1 MFSFLNDYTGKLDKE
16 IIDMLSYVYLVERPS
31 IVVYIEAME
40 LPTRCLWGAQVL
52 VTAFYKPFPLNIKV
66 VAFSRDVI
74 TVIMTPFVA
83 MELACLYL

>member
-1 MFSFLNDYTGKLDKE
+1 
-16 IIDMLSYVYLVERPS
+16 MLSYLYLVERPS

-66 VAFSRDVI
+66 VAFSRII
-74 TVIMTPFVA
+74 TVIMPPFVA